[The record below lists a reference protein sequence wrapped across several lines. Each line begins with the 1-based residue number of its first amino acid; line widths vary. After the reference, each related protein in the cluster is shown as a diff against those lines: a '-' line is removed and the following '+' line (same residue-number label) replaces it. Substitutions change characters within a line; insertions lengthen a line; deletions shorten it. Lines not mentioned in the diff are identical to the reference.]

1 MGYLSPE
8 QLIEIDFQFAD
19 LMDEIH
25 ELRAALDAAEK
36 RADEAERQ
44 VRMFRTQYPEAP

>member
-1 MGYLSPE
+1 MPHMTWSQIRDQE
-8 QLIEIDFQFAD
+8 HEIAD
-19 LMDEIH
+19 ILERL
-25 ELRAALDAAEK
+25 EAAEK